1 MVLETLS
8 DPQHKLF
15 YIYLCS
21 GPLCETKYKLD
32 LPIEGGDRDRG
43 RHHQVLGVGVVR
55 VHSGSSL
62 GQSSEML
69 LCNIYLK
76 AV

>member
-1 MVLETLS
+1 MKGPVHIQRQMKMATLILS
-8 DPQHKLF
+8 IQ
-15 YIYLCS
+15 Y
-21 GPLCETKYKLD
+21 ETKYKLD
-32 LPIEGGDRDRG
+32 LPIERGDGDRG